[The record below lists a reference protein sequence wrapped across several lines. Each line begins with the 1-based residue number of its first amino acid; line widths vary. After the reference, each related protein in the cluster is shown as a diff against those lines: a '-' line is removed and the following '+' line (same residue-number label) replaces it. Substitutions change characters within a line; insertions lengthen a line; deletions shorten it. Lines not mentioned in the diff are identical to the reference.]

1 MFQSGAEAD
10 SVKSSKGGLF
20 KRKKPKKKPTKQQQ
34 QGNVP
39 ASDVGPSGL
48 MGASMLMVR
57 AVPANS
63 MAYIMDL
70 CACVC
75 VRMTDETKIL

>member
-20 KRKKPKKKPTKQQQ
+20 KRKKPKKKTTKQQQ
-34 QGNVP
+34 QGN
-39 ASDVGPSGL
+39 VGPSGL